1 MKIINTVT
9 NETVAEIVTNHSMT
23 LNEAV
28 ECVGG
33 EIINNMDNE
42 RWSDDGDNV
51 IIDGKR
57 YWYDELDMVW

>member
-1 MKIINTVT
+1 MILTIKSKSAGEIIG
-9 NETVAEIVTNHSMT
+9 EILTNHTMT
-23 LNEAV
+23 LDECI

-33 EIINNMDNE
+33 EIINNINDP

-57 YWYDELDMVW
+57 YWYEDLE